1 MYCVVLEIVFVEKDV
16 IYFDCIYELDN
27 FWLDKGD
34 VKFVCFEIWLRFWL
48 ELLENM
54 LIVKRVDELCKW
66 NDVKLCLEV
75 KEMF

>member
-16 IYFDCIYELDN
+16 IYFDCIYGLDN
-27 FWLDKGD
+27 VWLDKGD

-48 ELLENM
+48 ELLEM
-54 LIVKRVDELCKW
+54 LIVKRVDEFCKW

-75 KEMF
+75 KKKF